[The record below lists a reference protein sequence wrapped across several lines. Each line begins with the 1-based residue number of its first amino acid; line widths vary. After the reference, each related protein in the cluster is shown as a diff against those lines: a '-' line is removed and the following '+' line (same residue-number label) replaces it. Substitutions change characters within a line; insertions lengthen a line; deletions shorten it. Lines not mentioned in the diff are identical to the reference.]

1 MRPGWALI
9 PLFLIAGSLAAQEGA
24 RHIGTTS
31 SALPACDAATLLP
44 TDTSRVR
51 VVLVPPPSIKPKGKE
66 AQVAFSAAR
75 LLAASFVAPTDVP
88 LRGWTG
94 TAYSDSTPS
103 RRPEG
108 RIRSHLLSGTLRI
121 TVDAAGRV
129 QDAKWLRRSAAP
141 VLDAALL
148 AAAQRADSH
157 HAFAALPFGGKKTR
171 VIELSLGTTDADD
184 TLAVEFVRLR
194 LPFRP
199 LTRPVRVRHIPLPQY
214 PEAWY
219 HRRVEE
225 RVELQYIVGADG
237 RVVPGS
243 VRLVNEPYQEFVD
256 AAYAAILRGEF
267 EPARI
272 GECAAPQFVQQVI
285 SFRVGP

>member
-9 PLFLIAGSLAAQEGA
+9 LLFLIAGTLPAQEGA

-31 SALPACDAATLLP
+31 RELPACDAATLLP
-44 TDTSRVR
+44 TDTSRAR
-51 VVLVPPPSIKPKGKE
+51 VVLVPPLSIKPKGKA
-66 AQVAFSAAR
+66 AQLAFAAAR

-88 LRGWTG
+88 LPGWTG
-94 TAYSDSTPS
+94 TAYTDSTPS

-108 RIRSHLLSGTLRI
+108 RIHSHLLSATFQI
-121 TVDAAGRV
+121 TVDPLGRV

-148 AAAQRADSH
+148 SAARRADSNN
-157 HAFAALPFGGKKTR
+157 AFAALPFGGKKTR

-184 TLAVEFVRLR
+184 SLGVEFLRLR

-199 LTRPVRVRHIPLPQY
+199 LTRPVRLRHIPPPQY
-214 PEAWY
+214 PEAGY
-219 HRRVEE
+219 AHRIEE
-225 RVELQYIVGADG
+225 RVELQYVVGADG

-243 VRLVNEPYQEFVD
+243 VGLVNEPYQEFVD
-256 AAYAAILRGEF
+256 AAHAAILRGEF

-272 GECAAPQFVQQVI
+272 GECTAPQWVQQVI
-285 SFRVGP
+285 SFRVRP